1 MSSPVFRETETPLA
15 TRTTKPASQ
24 SLSLHVAILF
34 GLLIA
39 NLLLYYRAVGTGFLS
54 VDDPDYVQN
63 NPYIEKFSAANLKF
77 ILTRPYFANY
87 APANLLSYALD
98 VAIAGGKKAS
108 AIHLSNVLWHG
119 WVVCTVYLLAFILRG
134 EIITAIAA
142 ALLFMLHPAHV
153 EVVAWISSRKDLV
166 ATAFAVLSMACYVLG
181 RRRYPSIWWYC
192 GSIICFLIASA
203 AKQSVLLLPLV
214 MLAWD
219 ILVEK
224 RRTWQ
229 MFAEKIPFGLI
240 ILFFGWMTW
249 QAQPSTNQ
257 HSSAFVIAATELTNL
272 ELLSGG
278 GEYVMYRSAP
288 DAAEWSATARLGI
301 IIAAVIVWTL
311 PLLFQLARQP
321 IRATLGCWILI
332 QMIPPMLLSFIV
344 PITDRYLFLPSVGAC
359 ILLADIAAGMAGRF
373 VRVRWF
379 FWALF
384 GGLVAFCGLK
394 TCNYIDEWRDPRS
407 VWYGAH
413 LKTRSSQVS
422 QFLGEIYQNT
432 GDRVNG
438 FVNSGAKLDLT
449 TDVRFAEAVLND
461 ASATERLSA
470 EWQGTSSAK
479 TNSVAYRDML
489 WNLAW
494 DQYKESLARRG
505 SLSTPNLFMNR
516 GRLLVSQGKYDAAI
530 VEFQNALRFAETSS
544 YAITRQEG
552 AINALRAIGVA
563 YWNMRNYKEAE
574 QWLLKAQ
581 AIQKKSGQ
589 KWVPTLDQ
597 EVQKIHAL
605 SETQK

>member
-1 MSSPVFRETETPLA
+1 MSAPVFRETETPPSTGPA
-15 TRTTKPASQ
+15 KPPKQ
-24 SLSLHVAILF
+24 SFSIHAAILF
-34 GLLIA
+34 GLLLA
-39 NLLLYYRAVGTGFLS
+39 NFLLYSRTVGIGFLS

-77 ILTRPYFANY
+77 ILTKPYFANY

-108 AIHLSNVLWHG
+108 AIHLSNVIWHG
-119 WVVCTVYLLAFILRG
+119 FVVCTVYLLAFTIRG
-134 EIITAIAA
+134 EIITALAA
-142 ALLFMLHPAHV
+142 ALLFMFHPAHV

-166 ATAFAVLSMACYVLG
+166 ATAFAVLSMSCYVVG
-181 RRRYPSIWWYC
+181 RRRSWPIWYC
-192 GSIICFLIASA
+192 GSILCFLMASA

-219 ILVEK
+219 VLVEK
-224 RRTWQ
+224 RWSWQ

-240 ILFFGWMTW
+240 VIFFGWMTW
-249 QAQPSTNQ
+249 EAQPSTNQ
-257 HSSAFVIAATELTNL
+257 HASTFVLAATELTNL
-272 ELLSGG
+272 QLLSGG
-278 GEYVMYRSAP
+278 GEYVMYRAAP
-288 DAAEWSATARLGI
+288 DAVPWSTTARLVMIVG
-301 IIAAVIVWTL
+301 AALVWAL

-321 IRATLGCWILI
+321 IRATLGYWILL

-359 ILLADIAAGMAGRF
+359 ILLADIAAGLAGRF

-379 FWALF
+379 FWVLLAGLVFF
-384 GGLVAFCGLK
+384 GGVK
-394 TCNYIDEWRDPRS
+394 TSAYIDEWRDPRS

-413 LKTRSSQVS
+413 LKTRSPQVA
-422 QFLGEIYQNT
+422 QFLGEIYHNA
-432 GDRVNG
+432 GDRVGG

-449 TDVRFAEAVLND
+449 NDVKMAEVVLND
-461 ASATERLSA
+461 DAAAERLSA
-470 EWQGTSSAK
+470 EWQGTSPAK
-479 TNSVAYRDML
+479 TNSVVYRDLL

-494 DQYKESLARRG
+494 EQYKESLERRG
-505 SLSTPNLFMNR
+505 NLSTPNLFMNR

-530 VEFQNALRFAETSS
+530 VEFQNALRFAEHSS
-544 YAITRQEG
+544 YEIIRQEG

-605 SETQK
+605 ADSQK